1 MKKSERI
8 QELEDHIYEI
18 CDIIHMQC
26 PLKMQDAWVKS
37 MMDRK
42 LYDLEEDDDKILGR
56 LSRSGSGEFIP
67 NKPCCKNGCE
77 RCEQ

>member
-42 LYDLEEDDDKILGR
+42 LYDLEVDDD
-56 LSRSGSGEFIP
+56 
-67 NKPCCKNGCE
+67 
-77 RCEQ
+77 